1 MLKGLKTFNLPEIEE
16 KVLSFWKKQDIFKK
30 SLLKNKKGKDFIFY
44 EGPPGA
50 NGMPAMH
57 HMLSRFYKDLIP
69 RYKTMRGFNVPR
81 QAGWDTHGLPV
92 ELAVEKEL
100 GIKNKDQIEE
110 YGIAKFNAKAKELVF
125 RYKDN
130 WDAFTQRIGYWL
142 DIENPYMTCDASYME
157 SLWWIFAR
165 ANKKGYLKQLQ
176 RTVPWCPRCQ
186 TPLSS
191 HELGQ
196 PGVYQTVKDASLYF
210 KLRLTSLPT
219 SASDPTSPTIPTFLL
234 VWTTTP
240 WTLPGNLAVAVNK
253 NLEYNK
259 FKVTKL
265 DTGLEEILISHN
277 EPLEREGYKV
287 EKLESIKG
295 DELLGME
302 YEPLFQLTDKT
313 LTGLKNEKLYQLRH
327 GDFVATED
335 GTGLVHIAPSFGEDD
350 YTLMGINEG
359 LPITITDDGKMDKG
373 FPGEGLDV
381 KEADKEVVK
390 DLDERNLLFLFK
402 KEKHEYPHCWRCKKP
417 LIYMVRLSWFFTM
430 SKLKDKLIK
439 GNKKISWYP
448 SHVKEGRFGSWLED
462 IKDWSVSRN
471 RYWGTPLPIWQTR
484 STGSGQAED
493 KKENI
498 VVGALSDLSKYA
510 PHKNTYYFMRHTQA
524 QANVD
529 SVIASGPEDSPEH
542 TSELTEK
549 GREDAKK
556 IAQKIKKEKI
566 DLIFASPYKRT
577 QDTARAIAE
586 ETGLE
591 IIIDKRL
598 EEIQTGVFNWRPIS
612 EFHAYFKS
620 RKERFTKAPEGGENW
635 NQLRKRLMDFYKE
648 VEQKHKGKKILIVS
662 HGDCL
667 WMLEGAMRGLSDDE
681 LIEKKYYPNHE
692 NWHKTESSN
701 LPFNEDGVL
710 DLHRPFIDEIKLKT
724 KSGKIATRVE
734 DVADVWF
741 DAGSM
746 PYASHH
752 FPFKKSKA
760 LSKAGKAMFR
770 SLPFP
775 ADYIAEGLDQT
786 RGWFYT
792 LHAVAIMLG
801 KDRAFKNV
809 VCHGLINDK
818 HGKKMSKSLG
828 NVVVPEEIISKYG
841 VDALRWYFFTLND
854 VGENKNFNEDDLA
867 KTLRKIVLIVY
878 NSYSFL
884 ETYGSDSK
892 DISNVSNVLDRWILA
907 KLNELIKDVTDKL
920 ESYDIQNAG
929 REIESFIDSLSRWYI
944 RRSRDRFQ
952 GAAKAEDSN
961 SADTDNAS
969 ATLRHCLLELS
980 KLMAPFTP
988 FFSEALYQ
996 SLSQNKESVHLEG
1009 WPKTESHFEDSALIE
1024 NMKQLR
1030 SLAADALALRAEV
1043 KIKVRQPLQSLSV
1056 KSDSLS
1062 SQDELLEILKDEINV
1077 KEIKFDSN
1085 LTTEKGIALDTEISQ
1100 VLKEE
1105 GVIRELARAIQGL
1118 RQDANY
1124 KMSDK
1129 IALNIVAQGFV
1140 ADFAKK
1146 YESDLKEMVNAKLIE
1161 FKHSDKRDAVKNTK
1175 IADSEIELSV
1185 RKI

>member
-1 MLKGLKTFNLPEIEE
+1 MLKNLKQFNLPQIEE
-16 KVLSFWKKQDIFKK
+16 KVLSFWKSKDIFKK
-30 SLLKNKKGKDFIFY
+30 SLEKNNKGKDFIFY

-50 NGMPAMH
+50 NGMPGMH

-92 ELAVEKEL
+92 EIAVEKEL
-100 GIKNKDQIEE
+100 GIKNKDEIEE

-130 WDAFTQRIGYWL
+130 WNDFTQRIGYWL
-142 DIENPYMTCDASYME
+142 DIENPYMTCDSDYME

-196 PGVYQTVKDASLYF
+196 PGVYQNVKDPSLYV
-210 KLRLTSLPT
+210 KLRLAPTSSTSLITPN
-219 SASDPTSPTIPTFLL
+219 TFLL
-234 VWTTTP
+234 IWTTTP
-240 WTLPGNLAVAVNK
+240 WTLPGNLAVAINK
-253 NLEYNK
+253 NLEYKK

-265 DTGLEEILISHN
+265 DTGLEELLISYN
-277 EPLEREGYKV
+277 QPPEKEGYKI

-295 DELLGME
+295 GDLIGLE
-302 YEPLFQLTDKT
+302 YEPLFQLPKDQ
-313 LTGLKNEKLYQLRH
+313 LAALKGQDLYKVRH
-327 GDFVATED
+327 GDFVSTED

-350 YTLMGINEG
+350 YSLMGINEG
-359 LPITITDDGKMDKG
+359 LPITITDDGKMGKG

-381 KEADKEVVK
+381 KEADNEVVK
-390 DLDERNLLFLFK
+390 DLDAKGNLYLFK
-402 KEKHEYPHCWRCKKP
+402 KEKHEYPHCWRCRKP

-430 SKLKDKLIK
+430 SQLKDKLIK
-439 GNKKISWYP
+439 GNQKINWYP
-448 SHVKEGRFGSWLED
+448 DHVKDGRFGSWLEE

-471 RYWGTPLPIWQTR
+471 RYWGTPLPIWV
-484 STGSGQAED
+484 SEDGKEKIVAGSLKDLA
-493 KKENI
+493 KY
-498 VVGALSDLSKYA
+498 ALS
-510 PHKNTYYFMRHTQA
+510 KNSYYLMRHTQA
-524 QANVD
+524 RANVEN
-529 SVIASGPEDSPEH
+529 VIASGPETSPET

-549 GREDAKK
+549 GRADAEKLAKK
-556 IAQKIKKEKI
+556 LKKEKI

-577 QDTARAIAE
+577 QDTAKIIAKE
-586 ETGLE
+586 LGIE
-591 IIIDKRL
+591 IITDNRL
-598 EEIQTGVFNWRPIS
+598 EELKTGVFSWRPIS

-620 RKERFTKAPEGGENW
+620 RKERFSKAPEGGENW
-635 NQLRKRLMDFYKE
+635 NELRRRLINFYKE
-648 VEQKHKGKKILIVS
+648 IDKKHQGKNILIVS

-681 LIEKKYYPNHE
+681 LLEKKYYPDHE
-692 NWHKTESSN
+692 KWHEISSSN
-701 LPFNEDGVL
+701 LPFNEDGIV
-710 DLHRPFIDEIKLKT
+710 DLHRPYIDEIKLKT
-724 KSGKIATRVE
+724 KSGKIAKRVE

-752 FPFKKSKA
+752 FPFKK
-760 LSKAGKAMFR
+760 GKTLRQAQGKTTFR
-770 SLPFP
+770 NLPFP

-792 LHAVAIMLG
+792 LHAIAIMLG

-809 VCHGLINDK
+809 ICHGLINDK

-828 NVVVPEEIISKYG
+828 NTVLPEEIIEKYG

-867 KTLRKIVLIVY
+867 KTLRKIVLIIY

-884 ETYGSDSK
+884 ETYGSDNK
-892 DISNVSNVLDRWILA
+892 DISKASHVLDKWILA
-907 KLNELIKDVTDKL
+907 ELNQLLVSVSEKLDN
-920 ESYDIQNAG
+920 YQIQNAG
-929 REIESFIDSLSRWYI
+929 REIEKFIDSLSRWYI

-952 GAAKAEDSN
+952 SAAKSENKNENDR
-961 SADTDNAS
+961 DNAS
-969 ATLRHCLLELS
+969 AVLRHCLLELS
-980 KLMAPFTP
+980 KIMAPFTP
-988 FFSEALYQ
+988 FFSESLYK
-996 SLSQNKESVHLEG
+996 SLETEKESVHLEN
-1009 WPKTESHFEDSALIE
+1009 WPKAESALKDSALIASME
-1024 NMKQLR
+1024 QIR
-1030 SLAADALALRAEV
+1030 ALAAEALALRAEN
-1043 KIKVRQPLQSLSV
+1043 KIKVRQPLQSLIV
-1056 KSDSLS
+1056 KDDSLIG
-1062 SQDELLEILKDEINV
+1062 QDELLEILKDEINV
-1077 KEIKFDSN
+1077 KEIKFDAK
-1085 LTTEKGIALDTEISQ
+1085 LTSEKGIKLDTEINQ
-1100 VLKEE
+1100 ALKEE
-1105 GVIRELARAIQGL
+1105 GTIRELARAIQGL

-1129 IALNIVAQGFV
+1129 IALNIKAEGFV
-1140 ADFAKK
+1140 LEFAKRK
-1146 YESDLKEMVNAKLIE
+1146 EEELKQMVNAKNIE
-1161 FKHSDKRDAVKNTK
+1161 FKTSDKYDAVKNTK
-1175 IADSEIELSV
+1175 IADIEVTLSV